1 MSGAMSSRSCAI
13 WWKWQSRR
21 RGSENAGTYA
31 LARSY
36 SAGHIARIELV
47 GRTSG
52 ARVRVFH
59 AGLEHSNAMLIWLP
73 ALIVLTMLAIWL
85 QAAIILAIGI
95 PALLIGLWLYAERR
109 RPWSD
114 KGEERNA

>member
-1 MSGAMSSRSCAI
+1 MFGSDDAPLVESIVDMTFVRGAINGKADDRFV
-13 WWKWQSRR
+13 
-21 RGSENAGTYA
+21 RG
-31 LARSY
+31 
-36 SAGHIARIELV
+36 RI
-47 GRTSG
+47 
-52 ARVRVFH
+52 
-59 AGLEHSNAMLIWLP
+59 AMLLWLP

-109 RPWSD
+109 RPPSD